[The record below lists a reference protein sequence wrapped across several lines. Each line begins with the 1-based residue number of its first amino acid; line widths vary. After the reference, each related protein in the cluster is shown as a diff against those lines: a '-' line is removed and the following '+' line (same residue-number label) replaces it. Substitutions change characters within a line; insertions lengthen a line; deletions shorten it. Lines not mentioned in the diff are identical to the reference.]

1 MNQKFVNQV
10 NVSPFDAICLV
21 ENGQEFWSARDLQ
34 EPLGYASW
42 QKFEDAIDRA
52 MTACKN
58 SGHEVKT
65 CFIGSDKT
73 SPMPNGGVKVIQ
85 DYHLTRYACYLVAM
99 NGDPR
104 KPEIAAAQTYFAIKT
119 REAETAQEQIKQPQ
133 EQPQVHPLQ
142 GWEPNLPAGADE
154 LARAIRYE
162 QAKLRFLQEAQAY
175 HYPQKRKKH
184 VGGADKM
191 VSDVKQLP
199 APKQKTPED
208 IQSAIVRH
216 LRKHGAMTRN
226 QLHTRFLKNCDDLT
240 LQVQL
245 KALEAQ
251 GVVRKFDTVHAPE
264 GKYALMQL
272 ETDIS

>member
-1 MNQKFVNQV
+1 MDQSLVSIENNIPLADSRQIAEKLGIDHRSFFNLISEYQEEVQKDFGQV
-10 NVSPFDAICLV
+10 RFQIASVKTEESRGVKHQKYALLTEDQSYVYLAYSKNT
-21 ENGQEFWSARDLQ
+21 EQAR
-34 EPLGYASW
+34 
-42 QKFEDAIDRA
+42 
-52 MTACKN
+52 ACKRLL
-58 SGHEVKT
+58 VKA
-65 CFIGSDKT
+65 FADARQK
-73 SPMPNGGVKVIQ
+73 
-85 DYHLTRYACYLVAM
+85 L
-99 NGDPR
+99 
-104 KPEIAAAQTYFAIKT
+104 AQLP
-119 REAETAQEQIKQPQ
+119 QEQIKQPQ

-264 GKYALMQL
+264 GKYALVQL
-272 ETDIS
+272 EMDIS